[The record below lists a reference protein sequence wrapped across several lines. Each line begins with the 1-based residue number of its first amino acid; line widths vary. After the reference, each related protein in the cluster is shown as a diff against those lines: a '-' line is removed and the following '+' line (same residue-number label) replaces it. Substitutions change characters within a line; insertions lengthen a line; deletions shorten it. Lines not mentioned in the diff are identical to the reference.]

1 MPVDP
6 SSPLTAQ
13 LLKALL
19 LRGVLSNDDVK
30 QAWVD
35 LVEDAGYQSPVVASE
50 SLINARMQIERLLDE
65 VQASPQRK
73 AG

>member
-1 MPVDP
+1 M
-6 SSPLTAQ
+6 TAQ